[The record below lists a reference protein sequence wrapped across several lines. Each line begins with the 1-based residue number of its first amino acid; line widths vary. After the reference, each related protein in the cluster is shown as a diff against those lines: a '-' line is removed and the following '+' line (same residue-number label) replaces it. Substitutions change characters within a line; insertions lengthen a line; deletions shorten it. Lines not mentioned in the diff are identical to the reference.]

1 VSAVERVVRF
11 PVNALEYTNILLTTD
26 DAVVGSTPRDVVW
39 THRETTL
46 YRYRSPD
53 RRYRVPLL
61 LVFALINR
69 PEIFDLRPGSSL
81 VEFLIGEG
89 FDLFLVDWGYPG
101 EEDADMGL
109 DEYVCDELEW
119 AVRETLRASGAEE
132 LTLVGWCI
140 GATLCAMY
148 CGLDR
153 GGARARVRNLVELTM
168 PIDGRNSG
176 YAKWVGDPDFDVEL
190 MAELYGALPGGAI
203 DFANK
208 MLKPVTNF
216 WTTYRRL
223 WDGVQDGTARREAY
237 QTMAKWVADNP
248 PFPGRAWAQWIELM
262 YRDAGLVRGSVRLR
276 GRSVDLR
283 RIDQSVLV
291 ITAGA
296 DHIAPRPGTMPFF
309 ELISSQDVEHL
320 ARPGGHIGLVAG
332 SAARKELWPEISEW
346 LAERSEPRESDNE

>member
-1 VSAVERVVRF
+1 MSVLERALRF
-11 PVNALEYTNILLTTD
+11 PGNALEYTNILLTTD
-26 DAVVGSTPRDVVW
+26 DAVIGASPREVVW

-46 YRYRSPD
+46 YRYRSSN
-53 RRYRVPLL
+53 RRYAVPVL

-69 PEIFDLRPGSSL
+69 PEIFDLRPGSSF
-81 VEFLIGEG
+81 VEFLLGEG
-89 FDLFLVDWGYPG
+89 FDVFLVDWGYPD

-109 DEYVCDELEW
+109 DDFVCDELEW
-119 AVRETLRASGAEE
+119 AVRETLRASGQHE
-132 LTLVGWCI
+132 LTLAGWCI

-153 GGARARVRNLVELTM
+153 GPGRRAPVKNLVELTM
-168 PIDGRNSG
+168 PIDGRASD
-176 YAKWVGDPDFDVEL
+176 YAKWVGDDDFDVDEV
-190 MAELYGALPGGAI
+190 AEQWGSVPGGAI

-223 WDGVQDGTARREAY
+223 WDGVQEGTARPEAY

-248 PFPGRAWAQWIELM
+248 PFPGRAWAQWIRLM
-262 YRDAGLVRGSVRLR
+262 YRDASLLRGRVRLR
-276 GRSVDLR
+276 GRLVDLS
-283 RIDQSVLV
+283 RIDMSVLV

-309 ELISSQDVEHL
+309 DLISSRDVEHL

-332 SAARKELWPEISEW
+332 SAARKELWPSIAEW
-346 LAERSEPRESDNE
+346 LAERSDG